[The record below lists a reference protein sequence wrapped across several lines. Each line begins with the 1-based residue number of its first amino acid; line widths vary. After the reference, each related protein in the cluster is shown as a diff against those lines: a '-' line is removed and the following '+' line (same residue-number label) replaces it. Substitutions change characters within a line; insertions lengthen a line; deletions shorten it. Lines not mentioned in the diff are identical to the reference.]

1 MVSRAERSAF
11 ADWWWTVDRWLLA
24 AVGALIVCG
33 LVLIMAGSPP
43 VAERIGLPTFHFV
56 NRQVELLAPT
66 LILMIGCSF
75 LSPRD
80 LRRAALLL
88 YILAMAA
95 IFAAL
100 LFGHEVKGAR
110 RWIFGIQPSEFLK
123 PAFAVLAAWAIS
135 EGAKRRDVPANWLAL
150 ALLPMTVI
158 PLILQPDFGQTM
170 LICLVWGAL
179 FVMAGIHWLWFP
191 ALGGFAISAAG
202 LAYKFAPH
210 VRARIQQFTNP
221 GEGGGQADTFQ
232 VETAHDA
239 FISGGWFGK
248 GPGEGTWKQI
258 LPDSH
263 TDFIFAVTGEEF
275 GLLFCMALVSIFA
288 FIVLRGLLKASRND
302 DPFCR
307 FATAGLVMLFGIQA
321 SINIAVNLHLMPAKG
336 MTLPFISYG
345 GSSLLSL
352 GIGMGF
358 LLAVTRKRPRSEVL
372 FDHSVRSE
380 NLGEGQ
386 TA

>member
-1 MVSRAERSAF
+1 MVSRAERSPI
-11 ADWWWTVDRWLLA
+11 ADWWWTVDRWLLG

-56 NRQVELLAPT
+56 NRQVELLAPS
-66 LILMIGCSF
+66 LVLMVAVSF
-75 LSPRD
+75 LPPRH

-88 YILAMAA
+88 YIVSMAA

-100 LFGHEVKGAR
+100 LFGHEVKGAK

-123 PAFAVLAAWAIS
+123 PAFTILAAWAIS
-135 EGAKRRDVPANWLAL
+135 EGSRRRDVPGNILAV
-150 ALLPMTVI
+150 ALLPVTVI
-158 PLILQPDFGQTM
+158 PLVLQPDFGQTM

-191 ALGGFAISAAG
+191 ALGGVAVTAAG
-202 LAYKFAPH
+202 LAYKLAPH
-210 VRARIQQFTNP
+210 VRARIQNFLNP

-239 FISGGWFGK
+239 FVSGGWFGK
-248 GPGEGTWKQI
+248 GPGEGTFKQI

-275 GLLFCMALVSIFA
+275 GLIFCMALVALFA
-288 FIVLRGLLKASRND
+288 FIVIRGLIKAAANE

-307 FATAGLVMLFGIQA
+307 FATAGLVLLFGIQA
-321 SINIAVNLHLMPAKG
+321 SINMAVNLHLMPAKG

-345 GSSLLSL
+345 GSSLVSL

-358 LLAVTRKRPRSEVL
+358 LIAVTRKRPRSEIL
-372 FDHSVRSE
+372 FNH
-380 NLGEGQ
+380 GPEGQ
-386 TA
+386 AA